1 MTELLTAVAIVFVLE
16 GMLPA
21 ISPSTYRKASEQL
34 GLMPDK
40 TIRIVGL
47 TFMVLGAVLIQL
59 VN

>member
-21 ISPSTYRKASEQL
+21 ISPSAYRKASEQL

-40 TIRIVGL
+40 AIRIVGL
-47 TFMVLGAVLIQL
+47 TFMVAGAVLIQL